1 MCLYAFSLLLKGQ
14 CNEIAGGKFAAY
26 IVDIDSKLLPVS
38 TTLAVPP
45 VTLIPVAYL
54 PPVSLTPVAN

>member
-14 CNEIAGGKFAAY
+14 CDEITGGEFAAG
-26 IVDIDSKLLPVS
+26 IVDIGSKLLPVS

-54 PPVSLTPVAN
+54 PPVSLTPLSN